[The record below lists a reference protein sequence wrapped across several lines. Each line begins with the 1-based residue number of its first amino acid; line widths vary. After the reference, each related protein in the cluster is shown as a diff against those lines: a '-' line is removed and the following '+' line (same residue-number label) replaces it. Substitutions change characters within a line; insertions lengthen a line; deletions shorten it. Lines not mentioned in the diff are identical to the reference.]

1 MPKHPK
7 RPAFTIREM
16 RPGDFRDIVDNY
28 YSYYREIKYNPSLG
42 LSLMKKRPSIQ
53 YERKWF
59 RDTLKELRKGN
70 GVASVAEVRG
80 RIVGHCNIG
89 GNQTVQKAHVG
100 LLGIAIREGYRG
112 IGIGNALIRDVL
124 KKAKGRWNVVVLEV
138 FGNNRAAMRLYKGN
152 GFRIYGVLPR
162 GIRSG
167 RRYVDSILMYKRVG
181 GS

>member
-1 MPKHPK
+1 M
-7 RPAFTIREM
+7 RQIIRVY
-16 RPGDFRDIVDNY
+16 D
-28 YSYYREIKYNPSLG
+28 
-42 LSLMKKRPSIQ
+42 
-53 YERKWF
+53 
-59 RDTLKELRKGN
+59 
-70 GVASVAEVRG
+70 
-80 RIVGHCNIG
+80 
-89 GNQTVQKAHVG
+89 
-100 LLGIAIREGYRG
+100 GYRG